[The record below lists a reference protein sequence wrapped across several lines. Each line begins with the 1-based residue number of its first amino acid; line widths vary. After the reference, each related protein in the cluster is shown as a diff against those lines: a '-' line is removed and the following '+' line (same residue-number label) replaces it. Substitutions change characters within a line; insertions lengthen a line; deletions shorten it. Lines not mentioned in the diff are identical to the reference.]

1 MNSSPWL
8 WHISSPLVV
17 ILRIIVTFVSV
28 GAIMAPYLIYKL
40 FPEVCLI
47 TGTLFQTYL
56 LRYMFHKIELDG
68 NDSLGKEF

>member
-1 MNSSPWL
+1 
-8 WHISSPLVV
+8 
-17 ILRIIVTFVSV
+17 
-28 GAIMAPYLIYKL
+28 MAPYLVYRL

>member
-1 MNSSPWL
+1 
-8 WHISSPLVV
+8 
-17 ILRIIVTFVSV
+17 
-28 GAIMAPYLIYKL
+28 MAPYLVNRL